1 MIPGGVIMDTVLFLL
16 TLISFAATVVF
27 LISTVIAKIKKN
39 GKSKGQAKKAAIAFA
54 ATIVCLIG
62 FAIVVPKIDPSEGP
76 KTEEKTPT
84 ASTEPTEVPALSTE
98 ALAETPPSEEG
109 PIHVFYIDL
118 ENDIS
123 QYDGEVIITSFPVK
137 HISSGG
143 RIVADDTLLTDNMD
157 AMTGDDT
164 LYSKRDTI
172 QYVTLQGRAERQ
184 SEDVTIFSAD
194 VIYAGGAMPDDL
206 QQDMENYEHAI
217 CVARIAEREDF
228 ISRAVTPSYE
238 ELRRY
243 PDTYAGQPLAITVYV
258 SMVEPDGILS
268 NGNVWATYDGGEVGV
283 YDLRMFREPRLLD
296 GDTITIYA
304 EGLGLTTVTSFIEG
318 SGFLGT
324 NLGAKVTDT
333 REIPAFAMKYTSLD
347 NTDAFGS
354 VKNAEEGDYYLQIGR
369 ELIASGRYN

>member
-1 MIPGGVIMDTVLFLL
+1 MDTALFLF
-16 TLISFAATVVF
+16 TIIAFAATIVF
-27 LISTVIAKIKKN
+27 LILALIAKIRNN
-39 GKSKGQAKKAAIAFA
+39 GKSKAGAKKAAIAFA
-54 ATIVCLIG
+54 TTIVCLIG
-62 FAIVVPKIDPSEGP
+62 FVIVVPKIDTSKSPAP
-76 KTEEKTPT
+76 NEKAP
-84 ASTEPTEVPALSTE
+84 ADSAEPTEAPVIPA
-98 ALAETPPSEEG
+98 AAPAETAPADDE

-118 ENDIS
+118 ENDITR
-123 QYDGEVIITSFPVK
+123 YDGLEIVTSFPVK

-143 RIVADDTLLTDNMD
+143 RVVADDTLLTDDMD

-164 LYSKRDTI
+164 LYGRRSTI
-172 QYVTLQGRAERQ
+172 QYVTLQGRAERR
-184 SEDVTIFSAD
+184 SEDITIFSAE
-194 VIYAGGAMPDDL
+194 VIYAGSTMPDDL
-206 QQDMENYEHAI
+206 QRDMEDYEHAI
-217 CVARIAEREDF
+217 RVARIAEREDF
-228 ISRAVTPSYE
+228 IARAVTPSYE

-243 PDTYAGQPLAITVYV
+243 PDTYAGQPLAITVYI

-268 NGNVWATYDGGEVGV
+268 NGNIWASYDGGEVGV
-283 YDLRMFREPRLLD
+283 YDLRTFREPRLMD

-304 EGLGLTTVTSFIEG
+304 EGLGLTTVKTFIEG

-354 VKNAEEGDYYLQIGR
+354 AKNAEEGDYYLAIGR

>member
-1 MIPGGVIMDTVLFLL
+1 MDTALFLL
-16 TLISFAATVVF
+16 TLIAFAATVVF
-27 LISTVIAKIKKN
+27 LISAVIAKIKKN
-39 GKSKGQAKKAAIAFA
+39 AKSKGLAKKAGIAFV

-62 FAIVVPKIDPSEGP
+62 FIIVVPKIDPSEP
-76 KTEEKTPT
+76 PIAEEKTPT
-84 ASTEPTEVPALSTE
+84 ASAEPTEAPALSTE
-98 ALAETPPSEEG
+98 APAETAPAEEG
-109 PIHVFYIDL
+109 PVRVFYIDL

-123 QYDGEVIITSFPVK
+123 RYDGMEIITSFPVK

-143 RIVADDTLLTDNMD
+143 RIVADDTLLTDDMD

-172 QYVTLQGRAERQ
+172 QYVTLQGRAERR
-184 SEDVTIFSAD
+184 SEDITIFSAE
-194 VIYAGGAMPDDL
+194 VIYAGSAMPEDL
-206 QQDMENYEHAI
+206 RQDMEDYEHAI
-217 CVARIAEREDF
+217 RVARIAEREDF

-243 PDTYAGQPLAITVYV
+243 PDTYAGQPLAITVYI

-268 NGNVWATYDGGEVGV
+268 NGNIWATYDGEEVGV
-283 YDLRMFREPRLLD
+283 YDLRTFREPRLMD

-304 EGLGLTTVTSFIEG
+304 EGLGLTTVKTFIEG

-347 NTDAFGS
+347 NTDTFGN